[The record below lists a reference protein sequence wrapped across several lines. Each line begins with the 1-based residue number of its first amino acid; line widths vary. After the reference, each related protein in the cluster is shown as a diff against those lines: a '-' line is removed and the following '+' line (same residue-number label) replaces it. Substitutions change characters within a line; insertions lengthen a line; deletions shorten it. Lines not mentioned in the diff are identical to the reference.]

1 MASFPWK
8 DYQEN
13 ARSKGVLAKEL
24 FMIHTKPVVPREQ
37 LLEFL
42 GDHLAYQEK
51 LESKGILFL
60 AGPLADEEGAEWS
73 GEGLIVYAAN
83 SLAEAREIAEADPMH
98 STGRREFTIRPWL
111 LNEGGMDI
119 QIRLSKKSVSL

>member
-1 MASFPWK
+1 MASFPWN

-13 ARSKGVLAKEL
+13 ARSKGVLAREL

-37 LLEFL
+37 LLEIL

-51 LESKGILFL
+51 LESEGILFL

-73 GEGLIVYAAN
+73 GEGLIVYAVD

-98 STGRREFTIRPWL
+98 SAGRREFTIRPWL
-111 LNEGGMDI
+111 LNEGSMDI

>member
-1 MASFPWK
+1 MTSFPWK

-24 FMIHTKPVVPREQ
+24 FMIHTKPLVPREQ
-37 LLEFL
+37 LMEIL

-51 LESKGILFL
+51 LESEGILFV
-60 AGPLADEEGAEWS
+60 AGPLADGDGAEWS
-73 GEGLIVYAAN
+73 GEGLIVYAVN
-83 SLAEAREIAEADPMH
+83 SLAEAREIAAADPMH

-111 LNEGGMDI
+111 LNEGSMRI
-119 QIRLSKKSVSL
+119 QIRLSKKSMSL